1 VQANGAI
8 NGPCTINTGCTQIPV
23 TKQVCNDNAGRWWG
37 KEPDQV
43 AGEPQV
49 PSNGFTYCCQVNR
62 WQAQNSLQ
70 PYFSLQPLS
79 SVAVRN
85 DDYKVVVNTYRGD
98 RDASDPT
105 SCQPNV
111 SNEFYRINERKPL
124 PRIDRAHQ
132 DLRQRPFLTAEERAN
147 LVALEKQLKTV
158 LESQL
163 PCVGDGNIDG
173 VVNGHDLTGWRDF
186 ALFAM
191 GGSSWYDIDLNGRT
205 DPLDRAI
212 IERQQGTICR

>member
-1 VQANGAI
+1 
-8 NGPCTINTGCTQIPV
+8 
-23 TKQVCNDNAGRWWG
+23 
-37 KEPDQV
+37 
-43 AGEPQV
+43 
-49 PSNGFTYCCQVNR
+49 
-62 WQAQNSLQ
+62 
-70 PYFSLQPLS
+70 
-79 SVAVRN
+79 VRN

-173 VVNGHDLTGWRDF
+173 VVNGHDLTGWREF
-186 ALFAM
+186 ALCAM